1 MVRIR
6 QALGEAAGQIAAHL
20 HLRRRGAAH
29 GTPDALTQATND
41 ARKGP
46 GHVPRPQ
53 DLGNASAHLSAQH
66 VVARGRGNL
75 ARARG
80 HERLDALTR
89 RFQAP
94 VALAGTVQRTRRLRK
109 RRGNCTREGAP
120 HNGRALR
127 RIVTD
132 ALQERAERRDRR
144 DGQAAIRQLLLGD
157 RDDRN
162 VTQASSTGESR
173 QVRAHLVLR
182 AGGHSI
188 QHNGNAQAPPGRLL
202 QVSPRNGVGVAR
214 GARDKDPQVRAV
226 KQLRRQAAVA
236 FLDRVDVGGVQNTHA
251 RPHHVVDRNR
261 HGVQTCALP
270 ALMLGQARQHTIR

>member
-1 MVRIR
+1 MRFAHGLGQPQGLVPRTVVRIR
-6 QALGEAAGQIAAHL
+6 QALGEAAGQVAAHL
-20 HLRRRGAAH
+20 HLRRRAAAH
-29 GTPDALTQATND
+29 GTPDTLTQATND

-46 GHVPRPQ
+46 
-53 DLGNASAHLSAQH
+53 
-66 VVARGRGNL
+66 
-75 ARARG
+75 G